1 MKIRVTA
8 LPEEAA
14 DFLLWLDGHK
24 DEVRI
29 VSCSQAYANTR
40 SPRDDRIRHYI
51 EIQLLPS
58 GRGGK
63 SNG

>member
-1 MKIRVTA
+1 MNIRVTA

-40 SPRDDRIRHYI
+40 SPRDDRIRH
-51 EIQLLPS
+51 
-58 GRGGK
+58 
-63 SNG
+63 